1 MSEADD
7 VAWRAAVMQDQTL
20 SMAERVEKVLR
31 GRPRMS
37 TNQARLVGMMNQLNQ
52 KPKDGKVEWR
62 VLEGFKN
69 LKP

>member
-1 MSEADD
+1 MSEASDA
-7 VAWRAAVMQDQTL
+7 AWRAAVMQDQTL

-37 TNQARLVGMMNQLNQ
+37 TNQARLVGTMNSMARQN
-52 KPKDGKVEWR
+52 DDKVDYR
-62 VLEGFKN
+62 VNEAFKN

>member
-7 VAWRAAVMQDQTL
+7 AAWRAAVMQDQTL

-37 TNQARLVGMMNQLNQ
+37 TNQARLVGMMNSMARQN
-52 KPKDGKVEWR
+52 DDKVDYR
-62 VLEGFKN
+62 VNEAFKN

>member
-1 MSEADD
+1 
-7 VAWRAAVMQDQTL
+7 MQDQTL

-37 TNQARLVGMMNQLNQ
+37 TNQARLVGAMESMARQN
-52 KPKDGKVEWR
+52 DDKVDYR
-62 VLEGFKN
+62 VNEAFKN

>member
-7 VAWRAAVMQDQTL
+7 AAWRAAVMQDQTL

-37 TNQARLVGMMNQLNQ
+37 TNQARLVGAMESMARQ
-52 KPKDGKVEWR
+52 KDDKVDYR
-62 VLEGFKN
+62 VTEAFKN